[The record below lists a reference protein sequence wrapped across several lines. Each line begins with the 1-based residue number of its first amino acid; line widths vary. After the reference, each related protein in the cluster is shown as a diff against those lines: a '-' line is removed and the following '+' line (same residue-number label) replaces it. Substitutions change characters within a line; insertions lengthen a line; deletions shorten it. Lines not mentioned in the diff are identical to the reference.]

1 MNRYICQIENMKD
14 YVAKHTGIICGT
26 QVSSRARY
34 VVFGRVRGLVA
45 ECSSFE
51 AARRALVRDQL
62 GCQKQGGYSDAAIY
76 EWGVGGWA
84 GAHVDVAER
93 S

>member
-1 MNRYICQIENMKD
+1 M
-14 YVAKHTGIICGT
+14 HTGIIFAC
-26 QVSSRARY
+26 QVSSRASY
-34 VVFGRVRGLVA
+34 VVYGRVRGLVA
-45 ECSSFE
+45 ECRSSE

-84 GAHVDVAER
+84 GAPGAPSRAAVGRRARPNNDETR
-93 S
+93 T